1 MRISYC
7 IALMLLFA
15 PVARGAD
22 PNVALIHDTDPQ
34 MNAAISKARSTLDE
48 FFKTKSQRAPGEDG
62 YTVKVLFREGSNAE
76 HMWVT
81 PFRPNA
87 GGGYQGLLKSSP
99 SYIKGL
105 QWGQQ
110 VTFARDQITDWGY
123 TKGNTLVGYFTVCVL
138 LARDSALKSRIEANG
153 QRYQCAA

>member
-1 MRISYC
+1 MRISRC
-7 IALMLLFA
+7 IAFMLLFA
-15 PVARGAD
+15 PVAWGAD
-22 PNVALIHDTDPQ
+22 PNVALIHDKDPQ
-34 MNAAISKARSTLDE
+34 MNAAIAKARSTLDG
-48 FFKTKSQRAPGEDG
+48 FFKTKSRREPGADG

-81 PFRPNA
+81 PFRPNG

-110 VTFARDQITDWGY
+110 VTFERDQITDWGY
-123 TKGNTLVGYFTVCVL
+123 TQGNTLVGYFTVCVL
-138 LARDSALKSRIEANG
+138 LARDSALKARIEANG